1 MLEVYDRVR
10 VHFTKHARKIYYCTS
25 LAGGR
30 VSYKYS
36 AAVEIDVAEVLS
48 LNFFFT
54 VFLKYTYKAAFKLI
68 YILIVYI

>member
-36 AAVEIDVAEVLS
+36 AAVEIDVP
-48 LNFFFT
+48 
-54 VFLKYTYKAAFKLI
+54 
-68 YILIVYI
+68 